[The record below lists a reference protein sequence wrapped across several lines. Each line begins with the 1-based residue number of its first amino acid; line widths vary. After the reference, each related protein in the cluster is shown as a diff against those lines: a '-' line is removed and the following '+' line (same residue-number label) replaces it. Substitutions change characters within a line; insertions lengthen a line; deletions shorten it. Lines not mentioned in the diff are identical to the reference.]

1 MKKFVPLVL
10 LASLSPAFATTV
22 QNLDAVPGAIQHT
35 EGKQIFAEQMAGA
48 TPAKGFGELPQG
60 LSENQWIGWVAPNE
74 NPNNLI
80 LTGAKAWG
88 KEGKYIGVA
97 CFADNQA
104 DAGQAKKYA
113 DNTCPE
119 NYNNGRAN
127 KLYLGVFSWQNQ
139 QLQPIARLE
148 KPLNQISAWNKAAEK
163 ESDDE
168 SVRPLAYYTK
178 LDLAPYRIAP
188 DTLAFGVRGGYSD
201 AYSGGG
207 AFYEVLE
214 LYTIKDSKIINVFS
228 DLVYYYS
235 DIAGDWNK
243 DGTRQHDIS
252 ESKYILKLR
261 SAKTQ
266 GFYDL
271 EVVNLQDK
279 SSQIFHWSESLQ
291 QYVP

>member
-1 MKKFVPLVL
+1 M
-10 LASLSPAFATTV
+10 LATLSPAFATTV
-22 QNLDAVPGAIQHT
+22 QNLDSIPSAIQHP
-35 EGKQIFAEQMAGA
+35 EGKQIFAEQMMGT

-60 LSENQWIGWVAPNE
+60 LEVAQWIAWVAPNE
-74 NPNNLI
+74 DPKKLI
-80 LTGAKAWG
+80 MTGAKAWG
-88 KEGKYIGVA
+88 KNGKYIGVA

-104 DAGQAKKYA
+104 EAEQTRKRA
-113 DNTCPE
+113 DNGCPE
-119 NYNNGRAN
+119 NYSTSRVN

-139 QLQPIARLE
+139 RLTPIARSE
-148 KPLNQISAWNKAAEK
+148 KPLNQLSEWNKAAEK
-163 ESDDE
+163 ESNDE

-214 LYTIKDSKIINVFS
+214 LYAIKDNRIINVFS
-228 DLVYYYS
+228 DLVYQYQ

-252 ESKYILKLR
+252 ESKYILKMR
-261 SAKTQ
+261 SAKTH

-271 EVVNLQDK
+271 ERVNLEDK
-279 SSQIFHWSESLQ
+279 SSHIFRWSESLQ
-291 QYVP
+291 GYAP

>member
-22 QNLDAVPGAIQHT
+22 QNLDAVPGVIQHT

-60 LSENQWIGWVAPNE
+60 LSENQWISWVAPNE

-88 KEGKYIGVA
+88 KEGKYIGIA

-139 QLQPIARLE
+139 QLQPIARSE

>member
-22 QNLDAVPGAIQHT
+22 QNLDAVPGVIQHT

-88 KEGKYIGVA
+88 KDGKYIGVA

-163 ESDDE
+163 GSDDE

-178 LDLAPYRIAP
+178 LDLAPYRIVP

-266 GFYDL
+266 GFL
-271 EVVNLQDK
+271 
-279 SSQIFHWSESLQ
+279 
-291 QYVP
+291 

>member
-88 KEGKYIGVA
+88 KDGKYIGVA

-139 QLQPIARLE
+139 QLQPIARSE

-214 LYTIKDSKIINVFS
+214 LYTIKDSKIINVLS

-235 DIAGDWNK
+235 DIAGDRNK

>member
-22 QNLDAVPGAIQHT
+22 QNLDAVPGVIQHT

-74 NPNNLI
+74 SPNNLI

-88 KEGKYIGVA
+88 KEGKYIGIA

-139 QLQPIARLE
+139 QLQPIARSE

-243 DGTRQHDIS
+243 DGTRQHNIS

>member
-22 QNLDAVPGAIQHT
+22 QNLDAVPGVIQHT

-88 KEGKYIGVA
+88 KEGKYIGIA

>member
-88 KEGKYIGVA
+88 KEGKYIGIA
-97 CFADNQA
+97 CFADNQP

-139 QLQPIARLE
+139 QLQPIARSE

>member
-22 QNLDAVPGAIQHT
+22 QNLDAVPGVIQHT

-60 LSENQWIGWVAPNE
+60 LSENQLIGWVASNE

-88 KEGKYIGVA
+88 KEGKYIGIA

-139 QLQPIARLE
+139 QLQPIARSE
-148 KPLNQISAWNKAAEK
+148 KPLNQISAWNKAADK

>member
-10 LASLSPAFATTV
+10 LALLSPAFATTV

-48 TPAKGFGELPQG
+48 TPEKGFGELPQG

-80 LTGAKAWG
+80 LTGARAWG
-88 KEGKYIGVA
+88 KEGKYIGIA

-139 QLQPIARLE
+139 QLQPIARSE
-148 KPLNQISAWNKAAEK
+148 KPLNQISAWNKAADN

-214 LYTIKDSKIINVFS
+214 LYAIKDSKIINVFS

-279 SSQIFHWSESLQ
+279 SSQIFRWSESLQ
-291 QYVP
+291 GYAP

>member
-35 EGKQIFAEQMAGA
+35 EGKKIFAEQMAGA

-60 LSENQWIGWVAPNE
+60 LSENQLIGWVASNE
-74 NPNNLI
+74 NPNNVI

-88 KEGKYIGVA
+88 KEGKYIGIA

-139 QLQPIARLE
+139 QLQPIARSE

>member
-22 QNLDAVPGAIQHT
+22 QNLDAVPGVIQHT

-88 KEGKYIGVA
+88 KEGKYIGIA

-139 QLQPIARLE
+139 QLQPIARSE

-163 ESDDE
+163 DSDDE

>member
-22 QNLDAVPGAIQHT
+22 QNLDAVPGVIQHT

-60 LSENQWIGWVAPNE
+60 LSENQRIGWVAPNE

-88 KEGKYIGVA
+88 KEGKYIGIA

-139 QLQPIARLE
+139 QLQPVARSE

-271 EVVNLQDK
+271 EVVDLQDK

>member
-22 QNLDAVPGAIQHT
+22 QNLDAVPGVIQHT

-88 KEGKYIGVA
+88 KDGKYIGVA

-139 QLQPIARLE
+139 QLQPIARSE

-214 LYTIKDSKIINVFS
+214 LYTIKDSKIINVLS

-235 DIAGDWNK
+235 DIAGDRNK

>member
-22 QNLDAVPGAIQHT
+22 QNLDAVPGVIQHT

-88 KEGKYIGVA
+88 KEGKYIGIA

-139 QLQPIARLE
+139 QLQPITRSE

-163 ESDDE
+163 KSDDE

>member
-1 MKKFVPLVL
+1 MKKFLPLVL

-22 QNLDAVPGAIQHT
+22 QNLDSVASAIQHP

-60 LSENQWIGWVAPNE
+60 LSEKQWIAWVAPNE
-74 NPNNLI
+74 DPDNLI
-80 LTGAKAWG
+80 LTGAKSWG
-88 KEGKYIGVA
+88 KDGKYIGIA
-97 CFADNQA
+97 CFADNKA
-104 DAGQAKKYA
+104 DAEQAKKYA

-119 NYNNGRAN
+119 NYSNGRAN
-127 KLYLGVFSWQNQ
+127 KLYLGVFSWQNP
-139 QLQPIARLE
+139 QLTPIARSE
-148 KPLNQISAWNKAAEK
+148 KPLNQLSEWNKAAEK

-266 GFYDL
+266 
-271 EVVNLQDK
+271 
-279 SSQIFHWSESLQ
+279 
-291 QYVP
+291 

>member
-22 QNLDAVPGAIQHT
+22 QNLDAVPGVIQHT

-88 KEGKYIGVA
+88 KDGKYIGVA

-163 ESDDE
+163 GSDDE
-168 SVRPLAYYTK
+168 SVRPLAFYTK
-178 LDLAPYRIAP
+178 LDLAPYRIVP

>member
-22 QNLDAVPGAIQHT
+22 QNLDAVPGVIQHT

-60 LSENQWIGWVAPNE
+60 LSENQWIGWVAPNG

-88 KEGKYIGVA
+88 KEGKYIGIA

-139 QLQPIARLE
+139 QLQPIARSE

>member
-22 QNLDAVPGAIQHT
+22 QNLDAVPGVIQHT

-88 KEGKYIGVA
+88 KDGKYIGVA

-139 QLQPIARLE
+139 QLQPIARSE

-279 SSQIFHWSESLQ
+279 SSQIFH
-291 QYVP
+291 